1 MTEMAHV
8 VQAMLPAATATHDAG
23 GGAERI
29 ALTSSKLAPM
39 KRGYAQSARP
49 GAFPA
54 AAARQCDALGTSR
67 IRMIVQSASPSW

>member
-8 VQAMLPAATATHDAG
+8 VQAMLLAATATHDA

>member
-23 GGAERI
+23 RAERI